1 MTGPL
6 SRRTFL
12 RASGVA
18 LALPALDSMIPV
30 TLRKARA
37 AAATTPPRRM
47 ISICT
52 TLGIH
57 TPYLFPTETGR
68 DYALTPY
75 LELLKDHKRD
85 FTVFSGMSHPLQAGA
100 NGHSSEMT
108 FLTAVQNPGLSGFRN
123 SISLDQFA
131 AEKFGYETRYPSLVL
146 STNGTGS
153 QSYTR
158 SGVPIPAEY
167 SPSKTFAKLFLD
179 GKPAE
184 IEAQSEQLRQGRS
197 ILDAVA
203 DETKRLERRIGPG
216 DKDKLDE
223 YFTSVREMEVR
234 IAKSQE
240 WVKKPKPKVDAEQPT
255 DIKVDADLINKMK
268 LVFDLVPLALQTDS
282 TRVVSITIQGRGD
295 VPLVPGVSVDHHGL
309 SHHGQDPD
317 KLNQLKLVESEIF
330 KGLNNLYSSMKSK
343 TEAGGTLLDNTS
355 ILFGSNLGNA
365 NSHDSRNLPIVFAG
379 GGFKHA
385 GHVAYDPKNNKPMS
399 NLFVS
404 MLQKLGIEE
413 DKFGTSTGTIGEI

>member
-1 MTGPL
+1 MTQPL

-12 RASGVA
+12 RASGIA
-18 LALPALDSMIPV
+18 LALPTLDAMIPV
-30 TLRKARA
+30 TLRVARA
-37 AAATTPPRRM
+37 AAATTPPKRM
-47 ISICT
+47 VTICT

-57 TPYLFPTETGR
+57 TPYLFPATTGTN
-68 DYALTPY
+68 YAPTPY
-75 LELLKDHKRD
+75 LELMKDHLKEL
-85 FTVFSGMSHPLQAGA
+85 TVFSGMSHPLQAGA

-153 QSYTR
+153 QSFTR
-158 SGVPIPAEY
+158 AGVAIPAEY

-184 IEAQSEQLRQGRS
+184 IEAQAEQLRQGRS

-203 DETKRLERRIGPG
+203 DESKRLERRVGPA

-234 IAKSQE
+234 IAKSQD
-240 WVKKPKPKVDAEQPT
+240 WVRKPKPKVDAQQPT

-268 LVFDLVPLALQTDS
+268 LVFELVPLALQTDS
-282 TRVVSITIQGRGD
+282 TRVISITVQGRGD
-295 VPLVPGVSVDHHGL
+295 VPVIPGVSVDHHGL
-309 SHHGQDPD
+309 SHHGQDPE
-317 KLNQLKLVESEIF
+317 KLQQLKLVESEIF
-330 KGLNNLYSSMKSK
+330 KGLNNLFTSMKEK
-343 TEAGGTLLDNTS
+343 REAGGTLLDNTS

-385 GHVAYDPKNNKPMS
+385 GHVGYDLKNNKPMS

-404 MLQKLGIEE
+404 MLQRLGIET
-413 DKFGTSTGTIGEI
+413 DKFGSSTGTIGEI